1 MDWDALGAIAEAIGA
16 TAVIVTLVYL
26 SLQLRNQNEVA
37 KAQIH
42 QQRADSVIQMIAGLD
57 ISDTGLS
64 FLTELFANDFD
75 AAQMNDMQRMRATL
89 ILSPIRAN
97 LENTYDQYKKG
108 FISEEF
114 YKDVGVPLCRT
125 YGLAILR
132 MNLPLTR
139 SFRSELVKI
148 VED

>member
-57 ISDTGLS
+57 ASDKGLS
-64 FLTELFANDFD
+64 FLTELFAKDFD
-75 AAQMNDMQRMRATL
+75 AAKFDDIQRMRATL

-97 LENTYDQYKKG
+97 LENTFDQYKKG

-114 YKDVGVPLCRT
+114 YKDVSVPLCRT
-125 YGLAILR
+125 YGRSILR

-139 SFRSELVKI
+139 SFRSEMVRI